1 VEAIMLA
8 YAHALMVDRKK
19 LNEAQVANDVAMAQ
33 EILQNTFRT
42 DIRAIVA
49 EARLR
54 LGGALD
60 PIGYYRE
67 NSIRLGLIKERGS
80 KTIATGL

>member
-1 VEAIMLA
+1 MA
-8 YAHALMVDRKK
+8 
-19 LNEAQVANDVAMAQ
+19 AQ

-42 DIRAIVA
+42 DVRSITA

-54 LGGALD
+54 CGGVINPLQF
-60 PIGYYRE
+60 YRE
-67 NSIRLGLIKERGS
+67 EKIREQLTKERGT